1 MVPRT
6 GPDHQETLRVSSL
19 SFADKRL
26 LVICAVLAVA
36 AGALDAHPVG
46 KVIPFVVSALALAAL
61 ASLVGVAVDALGDR
75 LGAGATG
82 VVQSALGNLPELFV
96 CIFALRAGLDDV
108 VRAAIVGSILSNVLF
123 VLGLAFVVG
132 GLKHGVQ
139 RFAAPSARNIGLLLL
154 LAVAGLMLPALT
166 DALHT
171 PAAGHE
177 LAFSRVVS
185 VVLLL
190 VFALSLPAALARGDV
205 DGEPDPDFDDNVR
218 AWPLWLAIAML
229 AVAGVG
235 AAFVSDWF
243 VVALS
248 PAIEV
253 LHLSQAFAGLVVVAI
268 ASNAVENVVGIQ
280 LAARNKPD
288 YALSV
293 ILQSP
298 LQIALVL
305 APVLVLIAPLVGA
318 SFTLVLSPLLIAVLA
333 LAVVITVVVVFDG
346 ESSWLEGVALVA
358 LYGICATAFF
368 WG

>member
-1 MVPRT
+1 MSAV
-6 GPDHQETLRVSSL
+6 

-26 LVICAVLAVA
+26 LVICLVLAAA

-46 KVIPFVVSALALAAL
+46 SVVPFVVSGLALAAL
-61 ASLVGVAVDALGDR
+61 ATLVGAAVDALGDR

-96 CIFALRAGLDDV
+96 CIFALRAGLDNV
-108 VRAAIVGSILSNVLF
+108 VRAAIVGSVLSNVLL
-123 VLGLAFVVG
+123 VLGLAFLAG

-139 RFAAPSARNIGLLLL
+139 RFDGPTARNLGLLLL
-154 LAVAGLMLPALT
+154 LAVAGLLLPALT
-166 DALHT
+166 SALHS
-171 PAAGHE
+171 PARGHE
-177 LAFSRVVS
+177 LAFSRVVAG
-185 VVLLL
+185 LLL
-190 VFALSLPAALARGDV
+190 AVFVLSLPAALARSKEPATEDEDA
-205 DGEPDPDFDDNVR
+205 DGQVR
-218 AWPLWLAIAML
+218 AWPLGLAIGLL
-229 AVAGVG
+229 AAAGIG

-243 VVALS
+243 VAALT
-248 PAIEV
+248 PAIGT
-253 LHLSQAFAGLVVVAI
+253 LHISQAFAGLVVVAI

-280 LAARNKPD
+280 LAMKNKPD

-298 LQIALVL
+298 IQIALVL

-333 LAVVITVVVVFDG
+333 IAVLVTIVVVIDG
-346 ESSWLEGVALVA
+346 ESTWLEGVSLIA

>member
-1 MVPRT
+1 VR
-6 GPDHQETLRVSSL
+6 SL
-19 SFADKRL
+19 SRADLRL
-26 LVICAVLAVA
+26 LAVCAVLAAA
-36 AGALDAHPVG
+36 AGILNAHPLGTV
-46 KVIPFVVSALALAAL
+46 VPFVVSGLALAAL
-61 ASLVGVAVDALGDR
+61 ASLVGAAVDALGDR

-108 VRAAIVGSILSNVLF
+108 VRAAIVGSILSNVLL

-132 GLKHGVQ
+132 GVKHGVQ
-139 RFAAPSARNIGLLLL
+139 AFHAPAARTTGLLLL
-154 LAVAGLMLPALT
+154 LAVSALMLPALT
-166 DALHT
+166 HALHS

-185 VVLLL
+185 VLLL
-190 VFALSLPAALARGDV
+190 LTFVLSLPAALARTEGPADAEQDL
-205 DGEPDPDFDDNVR
+205 DGHAR
-218 AWPLWLAIAML
+218 TWPLGLAIGML

-243 VVALS
+243 VSALT
-248 PAIEV
+248 PALGA

-288 YALSV
+288 YAVSV

-305 APVLVLIAPLVGA
+305 APVLVLVAPLVGA

-333 LAVVITVVVVFDG
+333 LSVLVTVVVVFDG
-346 ESSWLEGVALVA
+346 ESTWLEGVSLIA

>member
-1 MVPRT
+1 MRA
-6 GPDHQETLRVSSL
+6 L

-26 LVICAVLAVA
+26 LVVCLVLTAA
-36 AGALDAHPVG
+36 AGALNSHPVG
-46 KVIPFVVSALALAAL
+46 SVLPFVVSGLALAAL
-61 ASLVGVAVDALGDR
+61 ATLVGAAVDAIGDR

-108 VRAAIVGSILSNVLF
+108 VRAAVVGSVLSNVLL
-123 VLGLAFVVG
+123 VLGLAFLAG

-139 RFAAPSARNIGLLLL
+139 RFDGAAARNLGLLLL
-154 LAVAGLMLPALT
+154 LAVAGLLLPALT
-166 DALHT
+166 DTLHS
-171 PAAGHE
+171 PAHGHE

-185 VVLLL
+185 VLLL
-190 VFALSLPAALARGDV
+190 AVFVLSLPAALARSKVPTSEDEDA
-205 DGEPDPDFDDNVR
+205 DGHVR
-218 AWPLWLAIAML
+218 AWPLALAVGML

-243 VVALS
+243 VSALT
-248 PAIEV
+248 PAIHT
-253 LHLSQAFAGLVVVAI
+253 LHISPAFAGLVIVAI

-280 LAARNKPD
+280 LAMKNKPD

-298 LQIALVL
+298 IQIVLVL
-305 APVLVLIAPLVGA
+305 APALVLIAPLVGA

-333 LAVVITVVVVFDG
+333 ISVVVTVVVVFDG
-346 ESSWLEGVALVA
+346 ESTWLEGVSLIA
-358 LYGICATAFF
+358 LYGISATAFF

>member
-1 MVPRT
+1 M
-6 GPDHQETLRVSSL
+6 SSL

-26 LVICAVLAVA
+26 LVLCVVLTAA
-36 AGALDAHPVG
+36 AGALDVHPLG
-46 KVIPFVVSALALAAL
+46 KVLPFIVSALALAAL

-139 RFAAPSARNIGLLLL
+139 RFEAPTARNLGLLLL

-171 PAAGHE
+171 PAHGHE
-177 LAFSRVVS
+177 LAFSRVVA

-190 VFALSLPAALARGDV
+190 VFALSLPAALARTDAPITEEQDA
-205 DGEPDPDFDDNVR
+205 DGHAR
-218 AWPLWLAIAML
+218 TWSLSLAIGML
-229 AVAGVG
+229 ALAGVG

-243 VVALS
+243 VAALT

-253 LHLSQAFAGLVVVAI
+253 LHLSQAFAGLVIVAI

-280 LAARNKPD
+280 LAARNKAD

-298 LQIALVL
+298 IQIALVL
-305 APVLVLIAPLVGA
+305 APALVLIAPLVGA

-333 LAVVITVVVVFDG
+333 LSVIVTVVVVFDG
-346 ESSWLEGVALVA
+346 ESTWLEGVTLIA